1 MENQLYPTIE
11 LYLRRQMPP
20 HERRNFEAK
29 IAADPDLAAEV
40 AFYEALLLHH
50 DQKVKAEWRA
60 KGEAMLENRAQP
72 TSSGISIIRR
82 PQWAIAAT
90 LVLLLAATGIWYTMF
105 YNAKPAEQALFET
118 YYKGYHDSNN
128 LNAQQKTAEDE
139 TWKIAFDAY
148 KAKNYPQAIAS
159 AGSLAGSA
167 KYGDKAR
174 LLSGSSYLE
183 QGNTAAAVREFQQ
196 VKKSALSLYR
206 EAQFYTALAYVRAN
220 DRDKAIPALKAVK
233 ADAESPY
240 RKKAEEILKDF

>member
-20 HERRNFEAK
+20 QERRNFEAK

-40 AFYEALLLHH
+40 AFFEALLLHH

-60 KGEAMLENRAQP
+60 KGEVLLDTQVQTQP
-72 TSSGISIIRR
+72 LGTSVIRR

-90 LVLLLAATGIWYTMF
+90 LLLLLAATGIWYTMF

-128 LNAQQKTAEDE
+128 LNGQQKTAEDE
-139 TWKIAFDAY
+139 TWNIAFDAY
-148 KAKNYPQAIAS
+148 KAKNYAQAIAS

-183 QGNTAAAVREFQQ
+183 QGNTAAAVREFAQ
-196 VKKSALSLYR
+196 VKKSALSIYR

-220 DRDKAIPALKAVK
+220 DRDKAIPALEAVK
-233 ADAESPY
+233 ADTESLY
-240 RKKAEEILKDF
+240 RKKAEEILEKY